1 MRANERVLDLV
12 RLLKSEKDFKQI
24 SHFATALKVSQRTVQ
39 NDLIQLEELDKNK
52 LLSIEKR
59 QNNGI
64 RLIHEQSRVEEFLS
78 NFANISNN
86 LDKLDRMSE
95 IIRLLAV
102 EDEVVTYLSLSE
114 TLYSSTTVIIKD
126 IQAIRDL
133 KEGNL
138 EVQSDRNGTRIS
150 GSEYYRQKLIK
161 TFYLNYIEAK
171 KLNNNRAARIEFYY
185 TIFENNVVDTVF
197 EVIEEIEDVV
207 QNSISQSYL
216 QSLELTLLVI
226 TDRVK
231 KSKHYV
237 KDINELS
244 VDYIETLT
252 NFPYALSII
261 RKIETQCNVEF
272 NDEEIRHIS
281 YQFFIHK
288 IEVNVNSKYLEKVF
302 EQDVRDIINY
312 VSKELKIDLS
322 GDTRL
327 FNSLMFHII
336 PLNYRV
342 RSNIKIQNP
351 LYSEVVSA
359 NSDLFYIIL
368 MAVKK
373 FENKYD
379 INLNNDEISFISI
392 HFQVALASVTKKI
405 KAYVVCETGLLTS
418 ELLISKMK
426 QSFPADLDVIPLS
439 KEELY
444 KKDVVDANF
453 IITTV
458 DLEESFQPFIKV
470 SMLINDEDMRSIY
483 DYYLKY
489 RNHSYGEKT
498 LNNRNYISDNIL
510 NQDHIFL
517 NKKFKSKDEIFN
529 HAKKIIKEIKTI
541 KEGVIESIVD
551 REKVGSTIIAKN
563 VALPHSNPHLS
574 DKTHMIFYTLDKPI
588 KWDNSNYVQ
597 VVILFVLSISD
608 NKKDLERFISIH
620 EYMSDYKNVMNILS
634 KDKEFVIKELE
645 KLK

>member
-288 IEVNVNSKYLEKVF
+288 IEVNVNSKYLEKMF

-405 KAYVVCETGLLTS
+405 KAYIVCETGLLTS

>member
-288 IEVNVNSKYLEKVF
+288 IEVNVNSKYLEKMF

>member
-231 KSKHYV
+231 NQSIMLK
-237 KDINELS
+237 
-244 VDYIETLT
+244 TLT
-252 NFPYALSII
+252 N
-261 RKIETQCNVEF
+261 
-272 NDEEIRHIS
+272 
-281 YQFFIHK
+281 
-288 IEVNVNSKYLEKVF
+288 YL
-302 EQDVRDIINY
+302 
-312 VSKELKIDLS
+312 
-322 GDTRL
+322 
-327 FNSLMFHII
+327 
-336 PLNYRV
+336 
-342 RSNIKIQNP
+342 
-351 LYSEVVSA
+351 
-359 NSDLFYIIL
+359 
-368 MAVKK
+368 
-373 FENKYD
+373 
-379 INLNNDEISFISI
+379 
-392 HFQVALASVTKKI
+392 
-405 KAYVVCETGLLTS
+405 
-418 ELLISKMK
+418 
-426 QSFPADLDVIPLS
+426 
-439 KEELY
+439 
-444 KKDVVDANF
+444 
-453 IITTV
+453 
-458 DLEESFQPFIKV
+458 
-470 SMLINDEDMRSIY
+470 
-483 DYYLKY
+483 
-489 RNHSYGEKT
+489 
-498 LNNRNYISDNIL
+498 
-510 NQDHIFL
+510 
-517 NKKFKSKDEIFN
+517 
-529 HAKKIIKEIKTI
+529 
-541 KEGVIESIVD
+541 
-551 REKVGSTIIAKN
+551 
-563 VALPHSNPHLS
+563 
-574 DKTHMIFYTLDKPI
+574 
-588 KWDNSNYVQ
+588 
-597 VVILFVLSISD
+597 
-608 NKKDLERFISIH
+608 
-620 EYMSDYKNVMNILS
+620 
-634 KDKEFVIKELE
+634 
-645 KLK
+645 